1 MPHSDT
7 YRPVACSFYDEL
19 GLRMMRGRS
28 CTLVV
33 AKGRTS
39 ETIEAVIEDVFT
51 QGEAEYVRLNNGRCI
66 RLDRIQQVDD
76 VSRPNAC

>member
-1 MPHSDT
+1 VPDSDA
-7 YRPVACSFYDEL
+7 YQPIACSFYDEL

-33 AKGRTS
+33 AKGGTS

-51 QGEAEYVRLNNGRCI
+51 QGEAEYVRLNNGRRI